1 MFEVRISLAH
11 IALRWVGI
19 FSCLALAAACS
30 EIGPAGEEAPVTEE
44 APGIVADANHP
55 EPCSAEWQ
63 QAVESRL
70 VTGDGHGHGP
80 DIGSDE
86 WRSVVEFK
94 LGIRD
99 DPSTPARNSEE
110 WCAYIDE
117 RLTW

>member
-1 MFEVRISLAH
+1 MFEVRIPLACV
-11 IALRWVGI
+11 ALRRVGI
-19 FSCLALAAACS
+19 LACLALAAACS
-30 EIGPAGEEAPVTEE
+30 KTGPAGEEPPFTEE
-44 APGIVADANHP
+44 AATIVADTNHP

-63 QAVESRL
+63 QLVESRL
-70 VTGDGHGHGP
+70 VTGDGQGHGP

-99 DPSTPARNSEE
+99 DPSTPTRDSED